1 MGAETIE
8 MLKVIIPA
16 VLSAVVAL
24 VVAGQQNKTTV
35 AQINQE
41 HNEQLT
47 LILYRLDQLEKKFD
61 KQEKK
66 LDEHN
71 NFMKRLG
78 ILEAKVEMYHSKG
91 EANGAK

>member
-16 VLSAVVAL
+16 VLSAIVAL

-71 NFMKRLG
+71 NFM
-78 ILEAKVEMYHSKG
+78 
-91 EANGAK
+91 